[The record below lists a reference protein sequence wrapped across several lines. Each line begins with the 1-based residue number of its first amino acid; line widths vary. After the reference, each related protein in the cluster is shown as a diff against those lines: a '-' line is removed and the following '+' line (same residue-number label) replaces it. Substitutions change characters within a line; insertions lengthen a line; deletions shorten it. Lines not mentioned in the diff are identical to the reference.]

1 MSGVDEA
8 MTMAASTKSL
18 FRRGVGKRISRAA
31 IFLGRAIRVSASDR
45 DRALSKFSY
54 EVSEELRTLNCTLAA
69 IAISDNHEGA
79 RSYLERVVERGIVA
93 YDERTRH
100 EDRVADLDRRL
111 RQARTPSY

>member
-1 MSGVDEA
+1 MSGVGEA

-18 FRRGVGKRISRAA
+18 FRRGVGKRISGAA
-31 IFLGRAIRVSASDR
+31 TFLGRAIRMSASDR

-69 IAISDNHEGA
+69 IAISDEHEEA

-93 YDERTRH
+93 YDERTRRQ
-100 EDRVADLDRRL
+100 DRLAELDRAL
-111 RQARTPSY
+111 REA